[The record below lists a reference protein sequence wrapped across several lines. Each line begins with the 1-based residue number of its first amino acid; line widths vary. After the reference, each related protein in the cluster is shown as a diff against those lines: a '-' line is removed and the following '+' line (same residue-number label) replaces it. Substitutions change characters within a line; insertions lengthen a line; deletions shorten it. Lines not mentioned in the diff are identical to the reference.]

1 MYLLLNQYDE
11 SADPDTADHPIHSL
25 DACCWKN
32 QHCTEDNGTGISCQ
46 DSKPHAWIVN
56 GDQIYR

>member
-46 DSKPHAWIVN
+46 DSKPHA
-56 GDQIYR
+56 